1 MHAPRSVTK
10 TEEVMKQ
17 RILPLLVVLS
27 LQACAKD
34 VIDIS
39 FPENEGSS
47 STVADDT
54 AGNSIDTDKDDDDV
68 TKATFDRTVK
78 ITYAGGSASVSGT
91 TDAFTVSVDGAG
103 VTITNNGTEAVIY
116 ELSGSSSD
124 GYFKLYS
131 TRKQELLLSG
141 LSLTNTKGAAIN
153 NQSHKR
159 TYVVVKGTNTLSDGA
174 SYTQTPD
181 DEDEK
186 AAFFSE
192 GQLVFSGDG
201 TLTVQAKGKAGITSD
216 DYVRFMDAPTVNVTS
231 SAGHGVRGKEA
242 IIVSDGTIDV
252 AVSGTG
258 KKGFS
263 SDTLVY
269 FGGGVTTIRTT
280 GSAGEVDG
288 ELTGVAGIKAD
299 LRFVMEDGVLDITS
313 TGTGAKGISGDNVAY
328 FQGGT
333 VTVKVTGAN
342 YGSSSS
348 GGGMGPGGWGGRPGQ
363 GGSSSSSDNSV
374 ASKAIKFDGNVYISG
389 GRVTAGSS
397 KHEAIEA
404 KGILSITGGEV
415 YALSSDDAINAGGDL
430 TIEGGAVYAQSTGND
445 GIDANGNLY
454 IKGGIVYAL
463 GSGGAELAIDANS
476 EAQKKLYLTGGTV
489 IAVGGLESG
498 ASIGQNCWSAG
509 TVKANTSYALYDG
522 DGKVL
527 GTFKTPSTGNLAL
540 IVSAPSLA
548 SVKYGVSVDGGT
560 PLFDGLFTTGATVS
574 GGSGCNLSTY
584 TGGSGMGGGG
594 GRPGGGW

>member
-1 MHAPRSVTK
+1 MHAQNSVTK

-17 RILPLLVVLS
+17 RILPLLVALS

-39 FPENEGSS
+39 FPENEGTS

-54 AGNSIDTDKDDDDV
+54 AGNNIDTDKDDDDV

-91 TDAFTVSVDGAG
+91 TDAFTVAMDGAG

-216 DYVRFMDAPTVNVTS
+216 DYVRFMNAPTVNVTS

-252 AVSGTG
+252 EVSGTG

-299 LRFVMEDGVLDITS
+299 LRFEMEDGVLDITS

-328 FQGGT
+328 FKGGT
-333 VTVKVTGAN
+333 ITVTTTGAN

-348 GGGMGPGGWGGRPGQ
+348 GGGWGGRPGQ

-374 ASKAIKFDGNVYISG
+374 ASKAIKFDGNLYISG
-389 GRVTAGSS
+389 GKITARCSR
-397 KHEAIEA
+397 HEAIEA
-404 KGILSITGGEV
+404 KGIIQVTDGEV
-415 YALSSDDAINAGGDL
+415 YAYSSDDAINAGGDM

-445 GIDANGNLY
+445 GLDANGNLY

-489 IAVGGLESG
+489 IAVGGMESG

-509 TVKANTSYALYDG
+509 TVKKNTAYALYDG
-522 DGKVL
+522 EGKTL
-527 GTFKTPSTGNLAL
+527 GAFKTPSTGNLTL
-540 IVSAPSLA
+540 IISAPSLA
-548 SVKYGVSVDGGT
+548 SVKYDVTVDGGT

-574 GGSGCNLSTY
+574 GGSGCSLSTY

>member
-1 MHAPRSVTK
+1 MKKVLFFSLVTAG
-10 TEEVMKQ
+10 
-17 RILPLLVVLS
+17 LF
-27 LQACAKD
+27 LQACSKD
-34 VIDIS
+34 S
-39 FPENEGSS
+39 FEINLPETE
-47 STVADDT
+47 TVTTADDT
-54 AGNSIDTDKDDDDV
+54 LGEDILTDNSEDNV
-68 TKATFDRTVK
+68 ASATFERTVK
-78 ITYAGGSASVSGT
+78 VTFTGSSASVTGT
-91 TDAFTVSVDGAG
+91 TDSFAVSIDGAG
-103 VTITNNGTEAVIY
+103 VTITNNGSEAVIY

-131 TRKQELLLSG
+131 TRKQEILLNG
-141 LSLTNTKGAAIN
+141 LALTNTKGAAIN

-159 TYVVVKGTNTLSDGA
+159 TYVVVKGTNALADGD
-174 SYTQTPD
+174 SYTETPE

-201 TLTVQAKGKAGITSD
+201 TLTVNAKGKAGITSD
-216 DYVRFMDAPTVNVTS
+216 DYVRFMDAPVINVSS

-252 AVSGTG
+252 HVSGTG

-269 FGGGVTTIRTT
+269 FGGGVTTIETT

-299 LRFVMEDGVLDITS
+299 LRFVMDDGVLTITS

-328 FQGGT
+328 FNGGT
-333 VTVKVTGAN
+333 VNVTASGAN

-348 GGGMGPGGWGGRPGQ
+348 GGMGGFGPGMGGWGGQ
-363 GGSSSSSDNSV
+363 SSSSDNSV
-374 ASKAIKFDGNVYISG
+374 ASKGIKFDGNLYVTG
-389 GRVTAGSS
+389 GKVTVKSA

-404 KGILSITGGEV
+404 KGIISITGGEV
-415 YALSSDDAINAGGDL
+415 YAYSSDDAINAAGDL

-445 GIDANGNLY
+445 GLDANGNLY

-476 EAQKKLYLTGGTV
+476 EAQKKLYVTGGTV
-489 IAVGGLESG
+489 IAVGGMESG
-498 ASIGQNCWSAG
+498 ASIGQDCWSAG
-509 TVKANTSYALYDG
+509 TVKANTAYALYDG

-527 GTFKTPSTGNLAL
+527 GAFRTPSSGNLTL
-540 IVSAPSLA
+540 VLSAPSLK
-548 SVKYGVSVDGGT
+548 SVKYGVTVDGGT
-560 PLFDGLFTTGATVS
+560 TLFDGLFTTGASVS
-574 GGSGCNLSTY
+574 GGSGCTLSTY
-584 TGGSGMGGGG
+584 TGGSSMGG
-594 GRPGGGW
+594 PGGGPGRGW